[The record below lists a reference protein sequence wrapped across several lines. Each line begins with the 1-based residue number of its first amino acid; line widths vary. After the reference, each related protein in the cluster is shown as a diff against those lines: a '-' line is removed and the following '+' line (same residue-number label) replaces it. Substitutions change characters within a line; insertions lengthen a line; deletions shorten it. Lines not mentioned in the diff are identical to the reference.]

1 MHNNSTLP
9 YPPTSS
15 LITQCWLLCK
25 PTVRAIGPQ
34 LSISLLLRVL
44 GQQKTLGGPSRDK
57 QCAAQD
63 ASREQVERMEHKCAV
78 CWAEMG
84 TPLERAQRRLLGAGA
99 AHVGRG
105 GLSDDGA
112 GEAPPGKALPC
123 GHAFH
128 EACIQRWLAQC
139 HGRAPACLRRP
150 STSQRCQHC
159 WDPVCEG

>member
-1 MHNNSTLP
+1 MHCCP
-9 YPPTSS
+9 
-15 LITQCWLLCK
+15 
-25 PTVRAIGPQ
+25 VAAGPA
-34 LSISLLLRVL
+34 VYL
-44 GQQKTLGGPSRDK
+44 GDPSKDGT
-57 QCAAQD
+57 CGAQD

-99 AHVGRG
+99 AYVGRG
-105 GLSDDGA
+105 RIGDEVA

-139 HGRAPACLRRP
+139 HGRVPSRFLLPHRCLLLLITADSLSVDNAALHRRIDCRGVVHLWEQ
-150 STSQRCQHC
+150 SQ
-159 WDPVCEG
+159 EGFLLLPDAWALF